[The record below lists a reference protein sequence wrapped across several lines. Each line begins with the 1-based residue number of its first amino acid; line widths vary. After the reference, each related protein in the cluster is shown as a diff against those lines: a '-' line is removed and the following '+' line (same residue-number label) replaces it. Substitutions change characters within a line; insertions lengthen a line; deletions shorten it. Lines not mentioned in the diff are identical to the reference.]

1 MENTELLITV
11 ITAVLTIFSPLAI
24 ARAKNE
30 SWSKTVRV
38 AVPIIVSL
46 ILATVYL
53 VARGQLVL
61 VTPDDWLQA
70 ILGVYG
76 LQQLAYATILRW
88 WASILEKVGN
98 HPAEPED
105 VPAHRAE

>member
-1 MENTELLITV
+1 MQNTELLITV

-46 ILATVYL
+46 VLATIYL
-53 VARGQLVL
+53 VARGQLAL

-70 ILGVYG
+70 ILAVYG
-76 LQQLAYATILRW
+76 LQQLAYTTILRW
-88 WASILEKVGN
+88 WATVLERVGQTSSDD
-98 HPAEPED
+98 APE
-105 VPAHRAE
+105 HRA